1 MIQRGLQ
8 GMERK
13 KIKEISISYSTT
25 KFTARQVHL
34 IIFLIVGSL
43 LGYAAYSMK
52 ILGLEPCT
60 LCITQQFFYCLIGL
74 CSFVSFL
81 HNPGATASRVYSFFL
96 SIFSIVGIWI
106 SGRQVWLQGLPE
118 DEVPLC
124 GPPLEYI
131 IEVFPFVDVLT
142 ALFIGDGNCAEI
154 PWKFFGLSMAGWSSI
169 WFLIIFFL
177 SLTSFIKSKA

>member
-1 MIQRGLQ
+1 MSF
-8 GMERK
+8 
-13 KIKEISISYSTT
+13 SITNFS
-25 KFTARQVHL
+25 ARQIHL

-74 CSFVSFL
+74 SAFVSFL
-81 HNPGATASRVYSFFL
+81 HNQGITANRVYSFSL
-96 SIFSIVGIWI
+96 SLFSLAGIWI

-124 GPPLEYI
+124 GPPFEYI
-131 IEVFPFVDVLT
+131 IDVFPFADVIN
-142 ALFIGDGNCAEI
+142 ALFMGDGNCAEI
-154 PWKFFGLSMAGWSSI
+154 PWEFLGLSMAGWSLV
-169 WFLIIFFL
+169 WFLIILFL
-177 SLTSFIKSKA
+177 GLTSFVKSKASI

>member
-1 MIQRGLQ
+1 MSDIIRNF
-8 GMERK
+8 
-13 KIKEISISYSTT
+13 S
-25 KFTARQVHL
+25 ARQIYL
-34 IIFLIVGSL
+34 IIFIIVGSL

-74 CSFVSFL
+74 SAFIAFIHYPS
-81 HNPGATASRVYSFFL
+81 PIAGRIYSSLL
-96 SIFSIVGIWI
+96 SIFSIAGIWI

-131 IEVFPFVDVLT
+131 IDVFPFADVIS
-142 ALFIGDGNCAEI
+142 ALFMGDGNCAEI
-154 PWKFFGLSMAGWSSI
+154 PWAFLGLSMAGWSLI
-169 WFLIIFFL
+169 WFVVIFLL
-177 SLTSFIKSKA
+177 SITSFFKSRASS